1 MSVKKVVLLN
11 TQCCL
16 RLSNPHHSAKLED
29 AFSVL
34 PTDLRPILPKVCR
47 YGPLAYH
54 SRVITWF
61 CYPTRQISINTPLFF
76 VTRQICFYCFNINWR
91 NVKTCVINNEDM
103 SVLRAPRQNAP
114 YINTHLEQHEPCR
127 ILRRNRHSEH
137 IFLCFDMFHFYL
149 YFISIKMIFSK
160 KCWVT
165 ALERPLTYIGH

>member
-1 MSVKKVVLLN
+1 MFAHTDETHCQTMSVKKVVLLN

-16 RLSNPHHSAKLED
+16 RLSNPHHPAKLED

-114 YINTHLEQHEPCR
+114 YINTHLEKHETCIIPS
-127 ILRRNRHSEH
+127 RNRHSKH
-137 IFLCFDMFHFYL
+137 FCLFVFWFVSFLFIF
-149 YFISIKMIFSK
+149 
-160 KCWVT
+160 
-165 ALERPLTYIGH
+165 YIY